1 MTTAAC
7 SACGKSLA
15 QSDVLYDT
23 EARVVCADCAG
34 KAEIRGDE
42 RRAARNIKIAGI
54 TSAIAGVVA
63 FFALGTGVGLAFW
76 PAIVTTAASGVFA
89 VNGMAGPGAAR
100 FVAYL
105 TPGERVTTWVST
117 GIGFALGAYELLAIG
132 GKVPF
137 HMWVP

>member
-1 MTTAAC
+1 MTTVAC
-7 SACGKSLA
+7 SSCGKALA

-42 RRAARNIKIAGI
+42 RRAARNIKIAAI

-76 PAIVTTAASGVFA
+76 PAIITAAASGVFA
-89 VNGMAGPGAAR
+89 VNGMAGSGAER

-105 TPGERVTTWVST
+105 TPGERITTWVCA
-117 GIGFALGAYELLAIG
+117 GIGFALAAYELLAIG

-137 HMWVP
+137 HMWAP